1 MLLRPPQLGMGR
13 WTTIPYLPLAV
24 AIICILPA
32 KSISA
37 VCMGCIMDL
46 TREEQAILDGEQ
58 GESRQKAM
66 ELVTALGKIY
76 GAEDLIDITSAHLSG
91 ASYKTI
97 GDGGL
102 KYLEDMAAG
111 GAKVSVP
118 STLNPVGMDRGRWK
132 EMHITPGFA
141 EKQLRIIDL
150 YGEMGVM
157 KTCSCTPYTGANVP
171 SFGDHVAW
179 AESSALSFVNS
190 FIGARTNREGG
201 PGALAAAILGK
212 TANYGLHID
221 ENRRPTKVIDA
232 DIDGSVFSYSLLGQA
247 VGMAMGSGIPY
258 FKGISPGVE
267 EAKTLSAAMAAAG
280 SVALWHAEGATP
292 EAGSFDISELET
304 IPIGKKELEEAYAKL
319 NTTDDVQLIAVGC
332 PHLTDKEM
340 HQIAAFLKGKKKV
353 RKDVEIWFCTSAE
366 VRERCSEDVK
376 VMEEF
381 GPVLAD
387 TCMVVAPIEG
397 VFQRTGTNSAK
408 AGNYLPTLCSQKVMV
423 RDIAALLEVVM

>member
-1 MLLRPPQLGMGR
+1 M
-13 WTTIPYLPLAV
+13 YL
-24 AIICILPA
+24 
-32 KSISA
+32 
-37 VCMGCIMDL
+37 
-46 TREEQAILDGEQ
+46 TNEEQAILDGEE
-58 GESRQKAM
+58 GEGRQNAM

-102 KYLEDMAAG
+102 KYLEDMASG
-111 GAKVSVP
+111 GARVSVP
-118 STLNPVGMDRGRWK
+118 STLNPVGMDRDRWR
-132 EMHITPGFA
+132 EMHISQEFA
-141 EKQLRIIDL
+141 AKQLRIIDL
-150 YGEMGVM
+150 YGLMGVK

-171 SFGDHVAW
+171 SMGDHVAW

-212 TANYGLHID
+212 TANYGLHLD
-221 ENRRPTKVIDA
+221 EKRKPTVVIDA

-247 VGMAMGSGIPY
+247 VGMAIGNGVPY
-258 FKGISPGVE
+258 FKGIMPEVE

-292 EAGSFDISELET
+292 EAGGFDVSDLET
-304 IPIGKKELEEAYAKL
+304 IHIGKKELDAAYSKL
-319 NTTDDVQLIAVGC
+319 NTVDDVQLIAIGC
-332 PHLTDKEM
+332 PHLTEKEM
-340 HQIAAFLKGKKKV
+340 HQIASFLKGKKKAS
-353 RKDVEIWFCTSAE
+353 KDVEIWFCTSSE
-366 VRERCSEDVK
+366 VRANCPDDVK
-376 VMEEF
+376 IMEEF

-397 VFQRTGTNSAK
+397 TFQRTGTNSAK
-408 AGNYLPTLCSQKVMV
+408 AGNYLPTLCSQKAMV
-423 RDIAALLEVVM
+423 RDVSALLEVVM